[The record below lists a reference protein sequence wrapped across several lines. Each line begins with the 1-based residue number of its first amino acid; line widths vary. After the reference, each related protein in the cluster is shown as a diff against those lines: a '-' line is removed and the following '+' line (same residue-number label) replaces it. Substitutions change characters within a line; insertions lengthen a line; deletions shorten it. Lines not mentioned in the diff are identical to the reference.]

1 MTIIEAIVIIFV
13 LATLGGVAGSDAET
27 EAEACLICVEIRKTT
42 KGAEAEDAELG
53 TDTERL

>member
-42 KGAEAEDAELG
+42 NASHDSDENHEQPPQ
-53 TDTERL
+53 TF